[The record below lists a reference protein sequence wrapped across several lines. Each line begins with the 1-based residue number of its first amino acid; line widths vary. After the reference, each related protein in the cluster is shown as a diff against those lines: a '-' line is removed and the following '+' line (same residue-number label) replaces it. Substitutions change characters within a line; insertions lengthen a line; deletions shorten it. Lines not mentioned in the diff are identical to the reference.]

1 VSERPVDI
9 SVLRS
14 GICDALRLARNAD
27 GGWAYHSGK
36 RSRIEPTCWALLALG
51 QAETIAP
58 DFDVLRRWPRK
69 GGWLI
74 ETVGT
79 PPNHA
84 FNAIAALTLL
94 YSPSDVALAEPLVR
108 LLSASKGLRLPPDPV
123 VRLDSSLQGW
133 SWVEGTPSWVEPTAW
148 CVLLLRRLIARRPN
162 PEAAERIRVGEQML
176 ADRACRDGGWNYGNS
191 NVYGQDLPPYVP
203 TTALALLA
211 LQGRRIDAV
220 VRGLERLERDVFTE
234 RSVMALSLAVICL
247 RIYGRPTA
255 VPEEQLKTLLSER
268 HVNAGL
274 DDDLLGLAMALYALS
289 DPPLTALTLGAA
301 A

>member
-1 VSERPVDI
+1 MSERPVDI

-14 GICDALRLARNAD
+14 DICEVLRLARNAD
-27 GGWAYHSGK
+27 GGWSYYSGK

-51 QAETIAP
+51 QSETIAL
-58 DFDVLRRWPRK
+58 DFEVLRRWPRK

-74 ETVGT
+74 DTVGA

-94 YSPSDVALAEPLVR
+94 HSPADVALAEPLVR

-123 VRLDSSLQGW
+123 VRLDSSLQAW

-148 CVLLLRRLIARRPN
+148 CVLLLKHLTARRPN

-211 LQGRRIDAV
+211 LQGRRIDPV

-255 VPEEQLKTLLSER
+255 VPEEHLKTLLSER
-268 HVNAGL
+268 DLNAGL
-274 DDDLLGLAMALYALS
+274 NDDLLGLAMALYALS
-289 DPPLTALTLGAA
+289 DPPLTALALGAA